1 MNNMKKYIFTESQ
14 IKKIIDNQINE
25 QTFADD
31 QRAAINFGSME
42 FLKIKGISGKDLTDK
57 IMKYQKMIGCEETG
71 HMMDCVE
78 IMYKHSQNPKSPFRQ
93 DLANWKKSIQSN
105 KPIYD
110 KVGDWLSGL
119 FGVKKDPKSI
129 Y

>member
-1 MNNMKKYIFTESQ
+1 MRKYIFTESQ
-14 IKKIIDNQINE
+14 IKKIINNQIQE

-42 FLKIKGISGKDLTDK
+42 FLKSKGISGKDLTEK

-93 DLANWKKSIQSN
+93 DLNNWKKSIQSN

>member
-1 MNNMKKYIFTESQ
+1 
-14 IKKIIDNQINE
+14 
-25 QTFADD
+25 
-31 QRAAINFGSME
+31 
-42 FLKIKGISGKDLTDK
+42 
-57 IMKYQKMIGCEETG
+57 MKYQKMIGCEETG

>member
-1 MNNMKKYIFTESQ
+1 MRKYIFTESQ
-14 IKKIIDNQINE
+14 MKKIINNQIQE

-42 FLKIKGISGKDLTDK
+42 FLKSKGISGKDLTEK

-93 DLANWKKSIQSN
+93 DLNNWKKSIQSN

>member
-1 MNNMKKYIFTESQ
+1 MRKYIFTESQ
-14 IKKIIDNQINE
+14 MKKIISNQIQE

-31 QRAAINFGSME
+31 QKTAINFGSMD
-42 FLKIKGISGKDLTDK
+42 FLKSKGISGNDLTEK

-78 IMYKHSQNPKSPFRQ
+78 LMYKHSQNPKSPYRQ
-93 DLANWKKSIQSN
+93 DLSIWKKSIQSN

-110 KVGDWLSGL
+110 RVGDWLTGL